1 MNDHLLAEEL
11 REDEGEKLTSY
22 LDSKGYWTI
31 GVGRL
36 IDPKRGANP
45 APFGID
51 LRNGGKITAAQ
62 SEALLLMDIKE
73 KSAEL
78 DRRLPWWRTLS
89 DNRQRVL
96 ANMAHQ
102 MGVSGLLGFKKAL
115 AAIRA
120 GEYVNA
126 RLHMLDS
133 DWSRHDSPK
142 RARRLADRMVQ
153 G

>member
-11 REDEGEKLTSY
+11 RNDEGEKLTSY
-22 LDSKGYWTI
+22 LDTKGYLTI
-31 GVGRL
+31 GVGHL

-45 APFGID
+45 SPFGID
-51 LRNGGKITAAQ
+51 LRNGGKITEAQ

-73 KSAEL
+73 KAAEL

-96 ANMAHQ
+96 ANMAFQ
-102 MGVSGLLGFKKAL
+102 LGVSGLLGFKKAL

-126 RLHMLDS
+126 RLHLLDS
-133 DWSRHDSPK
+133 DWARHDSPK